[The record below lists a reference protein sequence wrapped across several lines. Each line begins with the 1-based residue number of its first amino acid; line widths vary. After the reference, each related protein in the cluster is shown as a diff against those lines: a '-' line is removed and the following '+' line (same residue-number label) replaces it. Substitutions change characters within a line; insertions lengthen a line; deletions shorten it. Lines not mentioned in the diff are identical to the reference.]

1 MAEIETLSTRV
12 VYKNKWMTV
21 REDRIRRLSGAEG
34 IYGVVEKPDFVVIL
48 PVQDGLIHLVEQ
60 YRYPVAK
67 RYWEVPQG
75 SWESS
80 PDADPALVAAGELR
94 EETGLL
100 ANRMDH
106 VGYLYQAYGFSNQ
119 GFHIYLA
126 TDFESTVQELDEEEE
141 GLLTRSVSITEFES
155 MIVSGVIT
163 DGTTVSAYNLAR
175 LKGYL

>member
-1 MAEIETLSTRV
+1 MTEIEALSTRV
-12 VYKNKWMTV
+12 VYENKWMTV

-48 PVQDGLIHLVEQ
+48 PVQDGVIHLVEQ
-60 YRYPVAK
+60 FRYPVGK

-94 EETGLL
+94 EETGLR

-126 TDFESTVQELDEEEE
+126 TDFEQDVQDLDDEEE
-141 GLLTRSVSITEFES
+141 GLVTSSVSVEEFES
-155 MIVSGVIT
+155 MIVSGVIV

-175 LKGYL
+175 LKGFV